1 MRLRADRLDQ
11 RPENILPAQQAVG
24 VEIEPGRTLDLDP
37 ASEVMSEGGIH
48 LRLIGAAAIEATGS
62 GDHRFRA
69 RIEPVLIS
77 KDLDRPSLSA

>member
-1 MRLRADRLDQ
+1 
-11 RPENILPAQQAVG
+11 
-24 VEIEPGRTLDLDP
+24 
-37 ASEVMSEGGIH
+37 MSEGGIH